1 MSDQNKPRP
10 KNSLEERRER
20 EAAVSA
26 AALKMIHD
34 ETLARDT
41 KTTRLRE
48 LRLQREAGRS

>member
-1 MSDQNKPRP
+1 MNDQDKPRP

-26 AALKMIHD
+26 AALKMIRD